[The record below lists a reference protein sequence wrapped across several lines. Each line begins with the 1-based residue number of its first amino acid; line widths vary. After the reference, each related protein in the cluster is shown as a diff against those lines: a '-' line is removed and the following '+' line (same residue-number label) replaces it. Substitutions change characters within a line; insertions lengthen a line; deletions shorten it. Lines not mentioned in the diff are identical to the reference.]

1 MTCVCKLGFEFNTN
15 KIRFFFLEII
25 IWNTWEKWPDLWL
38 QITFSPPFLSF
49 LLLHFLHLSCLLN
62 PHSFFFMLTVWP
74 LVQILLNTSYL
85 AFTLS
90 FRGFPGGPV
99 VKNTSASIGD
109 AGDAGSIPG
118 SGRCSG
124 GGHGNPL
131 QYSCLG
137 KPMDRGAWWAM
148 VYVVAKS
155 WTRLSDWALNLS
167 FRNNYNSEWNIL
179 ILPLYS

>member
-1 MTCVCKLGFEFNTN
+1 MYVNWDLNSTLIKSDFFSWNNHLKYLREMTRFMVTN
-15 KIRFFFLEII
+15 NI
-25 IWNTWEKWPDLWL
+25 
-38 QITFSPPFLSF
+38 FSSSSF

-90 FRGFPGGPV
+90 FRGFPGGSV
-99 VKNTSASIGD
+99 VKNTPASAGD

-124 GGHGNPL
+124 GGHGDPL